1 MFNRKKLEIQKLKAQ
16 KTKLLENQKEDI
28 EDFILIL
35 KQIQELNNQKLQW
48 KHRQSTVNNAID
60 LAVEKY
66 TTKKVELDID
76 PQ

>member
-66 TTKKVELDID
+66 ITKKVELDID